1 MRSRDHHKKKA
12 IKYNSK
18 IHWDKYKSLQNKAN
32 IQLRESKAKFYH
44 KEIGD
49 CAKLKDFKKMWSL
62 INSLTGKNKKSTSIT
77 EITVNNKNITD
88 SKLSAE
94 SFSEYFVNIGPKL
107 ASEASEEFL
116 AQHATNYNPS
126 PTIDP
131 IRDCTFYF
139 HHVHI
144 DDIAH
149 ALMRLKPNI
158 FTCLDKIPAKVVR
171 LSADITAPS
180 LTYIFNLSLDAGI
193 YVDEWKRVQVKPIYK
208 SEDRRKCENYRPIF
222 ILPIVSKV
230 FEREVFRQ
238 LYGYL
243 SDNSLLAKYFQSGF
257 RPKHSTLSALIRMCD
272 DFLKTWITE
281 N

>member
-1 MRSRDHHKKKA
+1 
-12 IKYNSK
+12 
-18 IHWDKYKSLQNKAN
+18 
-32 IQLRESKAKFYH
+32 
-44 KEIGD
+44 
-49 CAKLKDFKKMWSL
+49 MWSL

-77 EITVNNKNITD
+77 EITVDNNNITD

-144 DDIAH
+144 DDIAQ
-149 ALMRLKPNI
+149 ALMRLKPNKC
-158 FTCLDKIPAKVVR
+158 TCLYKIPAKFLR

-180 LTYIFNLSLDAGI
+180 FTYIFNLSLDAGI
-193 YVDEWKRVQVKPIYK
+193 YVDEWKRAQVIPIYK

-222 ILPIVSKV
+222 ILPIV
-230 FEREVFRQ
+230 
-238 LYGYL
+238 
-243 SDNSLLAKYFQSGF
+243 
-257 RPKHSTLSALIRMCD
+257 I
-272 DFLKTWITE
+272 
-281 N
+281 